1 MASTGCAVSL
11 LITAGPGGAAGE
23 SDRGDNRDQGC
34 REGHLGGLDEAMRGV
49 RQDVQQVTGVDQV
62 TEQHAEQPPVHV
74 YALTRL
80 LCYGALRP
88 GHPP

>member
-11 LITAGPGGAAGE
+11 LIAAGPGGAAG
-23 SDRGDNRDQGC
+23 G
-34 REGHLGGLDEAMRGV
+34 GV
-49 RQDVQQVTGVDQV
+49 RQDAQQVTGVDQV
-62 TEQHAEQPPVHV
+62 TEQHAEQPPVQV

-88 GHPP
+88 GYPP